1 MILDLNQWALLF
13 GVLMPVLV
21 GVVTKAN
28 ASAGLK
34 ATVLLFLELAT
45 GVMTEFFA
53 SPGGFDWRHAL
64 VNALAAFI
72 TGVAAYYGFLKH
84 TVNPPVVD
92 ATARFGMGGSR
103 PANSRYYRDEAA

>member
-1 MILDLNQWALLF
+1 VILDLNQWALLF
-13 GVLMPVLV
+13 GVLMPILV

-45 GVMTEFFA
+45 GVLTEFFA
-53 SPGGFDWRHAL
+53 SPQGFDWSNAL
-64 VNALAAFI
+64 VNAFAAFI

-84 TVNPPVVD
+84 TVNPVVID
-92 ATARFGMGGSR
+92 ATARFGMGGHRSL
-103 PANSRYYRDEAA
+103 NSRYHHGEAA

>member
-1 MILDLNQWALLF
+1 MLDLNQWALLF
-13 GVLMPVLV
+13 GVLMPILV

-34 ATVLLFLELAT
+34 ASVLLFLELAT

-64 VNALAAFI
+64 VNALAAFV

-84 TVNPPVVD
+84 TVNPVVVD
-92 ATARFGMGGSR
+92 ATARFGMGGGR
-103 PANSRYYRDEAA
+103 PLNSRYHHHDEAA